1 MSSLDREPARQESYK
16 PGGGLTHVTAD
27 GNARMV
33 DVSAKPSVRRTA
45 TARGFIELESN
56 TVQLV
61 RENGL
66 KKGDV
71 LSVAKL
77 AGIMG
82 AKQTAGLIPLCHQVE
97 IEFVDVQLTLEET
110 GISIRAEAR
119 CTDKTG
125 IEMEALTA
133 VAVAAL
139 TVYDMCKA
147 VDKSMR
153 IGAIELVK
161 KTKERL
167 P

>member
-1 MSSLDREPARQESYK
+1 MSRGNKLS
-16 PGGGLTHVTAD
+16 HVD
-27 GNARMV
+27 GEGRARMV
-33 DVSAKPSVRRTA
+33 DVSGKPAIRRTA
-45 TARGFIELESN
+45 TASGFIELSTD

-61 RENGL
+61 RDNGI

-82 AKQTAGLIPLCHQVE
+82 AKQTATLIPLCHQIE
-97 IEFVDVQLTLEET
+97 IEYVDVQLALRDNGVAIEA
-110 GISIRAEAR
+110 IAR

-125 IEMEALTA
+125 IEMESLTA
-133 VAVAAL
+133 VSVAAL

-153 IGAIELVK
+153 IGEIRLVD
-161 KTKERL
+161 KTKEQL

>member
-1 MSSLDREPARQESYK
+1 MSSAERLS
-16 PGGGLTHVTAD
+16 HVGED
-27 GNARMV
+27 GSARMV
-33 DVSAKPSVRRTA
+33 DVSAKPVVVRSA
-45 TARGFIELESN
+45 NARGFVSLAAR

-66 KKGDV
+66 KKGD
-71 LSVAKL
+71 LLPVAKL

-82 AKQTAGLIPLCHQVE
+82 AKQTANLIPLCHQVE
-97 IEFVDVQLTLEET
+97 IEFVDVQLTLEED
-110 GISIRAEAR
+110 GVAIEAVAR

-139 TVYDMCKA
+139 AVYDMCKA

-153 IGAIELVK
+153 IGPIELVE
-161 KTKERL
+161 KTKDRL
-167 P
+167 Q